1 MGASELR
8 KKIIEQIE
16 SIQSEE
22 ILREIYQLL
31 RTESDIEQSY
41 KLTMQEREGILAGL
55 KDIEQGRTFTSE
67 QAKEEVRKWLE
78 K

>member
-41 KLTMQEREGILAGL
+41 KLTMHEREGILAGL